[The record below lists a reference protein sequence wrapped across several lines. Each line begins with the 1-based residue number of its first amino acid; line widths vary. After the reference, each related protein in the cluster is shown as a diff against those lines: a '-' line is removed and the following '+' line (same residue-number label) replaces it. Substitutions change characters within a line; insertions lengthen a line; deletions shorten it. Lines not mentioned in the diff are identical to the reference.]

1 MRHTSFISNQS
12 SRIDRDFI
20 SFFECAGGTGFAIRS
35 AMLPFLGRLGRLVLI
50 ACTVFMLVG
59 VINFRREYNGR
70 GTESWAPQSK
80 PEIQIYR
87 PQLVERYLPFV

>member
-1 MRHTSFISNQS
+1 
-12 SRIDRDFI
+12 
-20 SFFECAGGTGFAIRS
+20 
-35 AMLPFLGRLGRLVLI
+35 
-50 ACTVFMLVG
+50 MLVG
-59 VINFRREYNGR
+59 VINFRRENSGR